1 MIQSSSS
8 DAPGAG
14 REVPPGNGGGRR
26 GEENGRSRTGLLRIS
41 GATEGFHRSRVV
53 SPNNLYP
60 AGNADVDVD
69 VDVDANSGEGGTI
82 NSAPEMGTHQRSKS
96 SDAVQPLHSGLHMP
110 PEVLGNPMDTSP
122 AEDEP
127 PKHQRRPS
135 TIADVNQRARKKRNF
150 AIKSANSQAAVA
162 AAAEILQQKQHLKA
176 HQLDGSMFTM
186 LTYRGME
193 VLFSTT
199 HQNRLQLV
207 GLCSRTRQIF
217 QTLSLPCKEPIVS
230 ITSNSYTGM
239 LIVAHHDGT
248 IQTYT
253 PIPTCPGDP
262 ELDSN
267 PSHPKAAFGRYR
279 WVNGPLLR
287 PQEIFYQASETPN
300 FADRR
305 SAKPGH
311 LLEIST
317 SYDHKLLVAHRN
329 QLAVFDVMPLHLL
342 SDDPNSQPSSTDQA
356 KLLWTTLLQA
366 KIVTA
371 KISGDGQAIVVVMA
385 DQESEYTA
393 ATFIHDTED
402 GSNPTL
408 MNPPT
413 LERNISVGM
422 VYKQGPYL
430 PHSAPVTRISFR
442 GMGHVTSNVSA
453 QLEDQGNDLL
463 LTYCAEDCSVRIF
476 NQNSWEQ
483 LMLWTTPPN
492 SRADWIRGESAF
504 SLGDLESQ
512 KKIKSTGS
520 KPLSRKNSGVSL
532 DTMSNGTGGINSAL
546 RGTGRPMPTHPP
558 PSSSAGA
565 WIAELTFRN
574 AFPALRLSRLSYMKR
589 GNADSQPA
597 HFESVAAILPAGSIV
612 AQSVLNSDDLGMCV
626 QGIWPAWNPWLSE
639 TTDAAESS
647 DTLSGSAMAFLGLSS
662 VRIFWRQL
670 SRWNP
675 QSSQRATNSGV
686 PSNDGQVSPHG
697 ISTMGRRRLW
707 SHGIG
712 KSLTI
717 RHVALGCR
725 AFGDVQ
731 GKK

>member
-1 MIQSSSS
+1 
-8 DAPGAG
+8 
-14 REVPPGNGGGRR
+14 
-26 GEENGRSRTGLLRIS
+26 
-41 GATEGFHRSRVV
+41 
-53 SPNNLYP
+53 
-60 AGNADVDVD
+60 
-69 VDVDANSGEGGTI
+69 
-82 NSAPEMGTHQRSKS
+82 
-96 SDAVQPLHSGLHMP
+96 MP

-422 VYKQGPYL
+422 VYR
-430 PHSAPVTRISFR
+430 H
-442 GMGHVTSNVSA
+442 N
-453 QLEDQGNDLL
+453 
-463 LTYCAEDCSVRIF
+463 
-476 NQNSWEQ
+476 W
-483 LMLWTTPPN
+483 
-492 SRADWIRGESAF
+492 
-504 SLGDLESQ
+504 
-512 KKIKSTGS
+512 KIKEMIFCSPIVP
-520 KPLSRKNSGVSL
+520 KIALSEYLTKIAG
-532 DTMSNGTGGINSAL
+532 
-546 RGTGRPMPTHPP
+546 
-558 PSSSAGA
+558 SSSCYGRHHPTVGQ
-565 WIAELTFRN
+565 IGLEEN
-574 AFPALRLSRLSYMKR
+574 RLSASETWNPKKR
-589 GNADSQPA
+589 SNRQDPN
-597 HFESVAAILPAGSIV
+597 HSVAKTVGYPWIPCPMEPVASI
-612 AQSVLNSDDLGMCV
+612 
-626 QGIWPAWNPWLSE
+626 
-639 TTDAAESS
+639 
-647 DTLSGSAMAFLGLSS
+647 
-662 VRIFWRQL
+662 QL
-670 SRWNP
+670 
-675 QSSQRATNSGV
+675 
-686 PSNDGQVSPHG
+686 
-697 ISTMGRRRLW
+697 
-707 SHGIG
+707 
-712 KSLTI
+712 
-717 RHVALGCR
+717 
-725 AFGDVQ
+725 
-731 GKK
+731 